1 EALRLAKRVGDDFMV
16 NHQKLKKEIWHYD
29 RFGGWQ
35 PIKATKLTVLLFIYG
50 REMITAF
57 DLIEEF
63 DYTYSSAHC
72 RLSQLKR
79 EGFVKRTGGGH
90 WCLSDRGYDK
100 LDHSGVLK
108 GKADEKLRRERQA
121 EGRVWYIEDDKMWMA
136 KNVGEMLLTLAEA
149 KKVIREL
156 KEARLT

>member
-1 EALRLAKRVGDDFMV
+1 MV

-35 PIKATKLTVLLFIYG
+35 LLKATKLIILEFVYD
-50 REMITAF
+50 REMVTAF

-72 RLSQLKR
+72 RLSLLKK
-79 EGFVKRTGGGH
+79 EGFVQRTGGGH

-100 LDHSGVLK
+100 LDHSGILK
-108 GKADEKLRRERQA
+108 GKADEKLKLERQA
-121 EGRVWYIEDDKMWMA
+121 EGRIWFIDNNKMRMA
-136 KNVGEMLLTLAEA
+136 KNIGEMLLTLAEA
-149 KKVIREL
+149 KEVIREL

>member
-1 EALRLAKRVGDDFMV
+1 MI
-16 NHQKLKKEIWHYD
+16 NHQKNKEKTWHYD

-35 PIKATKLTVLLFIYG
+35 PIKATKLTILEFIYA

-57 DLIEEF
+57 DLMEKF

-72 RLSQLKR
+72 RLSLLRK
-79 EGFVKRTGGGH
+79 EGFIQRTGGGH

-100 LDHSGVLK
+100 LDHSGSLK
-108 GKADEKLRRERQA
+108 RQA
-121 EGRVWYIEDDKMWMA
+121 EGRVWYIEDDKVRMA
-136 KNVGEMLLTLAEA
+136 KNVDEMLLVLAKA
-149 KKVIREL
+149 KKIIREL

>member
-1 EALRLAKRVGDDFMV
+1 MI
-16 NHQKLKKEIWHYD
+16 NHQKDKEKIWHYD
-29 RFGGWQ
+29 RWGGWQ
-35 PIKATKLTVLLFIYG
+35 LIKATKLTVLEFIYG

-57 DLIEEF
+57 DLIQEF

-72 RLSQLKR
+72 RLSLLKR
-79 EGFVKRTGGGH
+79 EGFIQRTGGGH
-90 WCLSDRGYDK
+90 WCLSDRGFDK

-121 EGRVWYIEDDKMWMA
+121 AGKVWYTEDGKMRMA
-136 KNVGEMLLTLAEA
+136 KNVDEMLLTLAEA

>member
-1 EALRLAKRVGDDFMV
+1 MI
-16 NHQKLKKEIWHYD
+16 NHQKDKERIWHYD

-35 PIKATKLTVLLFIYG
+35 PIKTTKLTVLEFIYG

-57 DLIEEF
+57 DLIQQF

-72 RLSQLKR
+72 RLSLLKR
-79 EGFVKRTGGGH
+79 EGFIQQIGGGH
-90 WCLSDRGYDK
+90 WCLSDRGFDK
-100 LDHSGVLK
+100 LDHCGSLK
-108 GKADEKLRRERQA
+108 RKADEKLRREGQA
-121 EGRVWYIEDDKMWMA
+121 EGGVWFIEDGKVRMA
-136 KNVGEMLLTLAEA
+136 RTVGEMLLTLDEA